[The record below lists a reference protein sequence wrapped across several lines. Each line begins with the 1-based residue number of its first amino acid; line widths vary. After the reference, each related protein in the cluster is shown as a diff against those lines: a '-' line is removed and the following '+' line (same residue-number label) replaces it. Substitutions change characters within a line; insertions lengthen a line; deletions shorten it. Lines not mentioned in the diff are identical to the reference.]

1 VAKPI
6 DKRPELE
13 KDRGELVVMESFINE
28 FSKTR
33 EQTEQFLQCKISAGF
48 KLMLFGAGHF
58 AVAFVNFFDIEK
70 YIECVID
77 DDPNKVG
84 KYLAG
89 TSLLI
94 TPSESLRNDEKKAL
108 IFCVNP
114 DVEEKLKQKF
124 DWLYRT
130 GGVSFSIFARSEN
143 YLLKSE

>member
-1 VAKPI
+1 
-6 DKRPELE
+6 
-13 KDRGELVVMESFINE
+13 
-28 FSKTR
+28 
-33 EQTEQFLQCKISAGF
+33 
-48 KLMLFGAGHF
+48 
-58 AVAFVNFFDIEK
+58 VNFFDIEK